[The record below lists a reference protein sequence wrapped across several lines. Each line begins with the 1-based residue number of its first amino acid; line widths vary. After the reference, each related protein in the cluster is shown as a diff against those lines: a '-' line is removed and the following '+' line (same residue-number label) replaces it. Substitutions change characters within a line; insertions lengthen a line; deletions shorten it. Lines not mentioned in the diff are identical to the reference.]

1 MTTWIRTTLATA
13 LLLAL
18 PACDRGVGSRT
29 AAEDPIERDLAA
41 ILEIDTLTALVTSNS
56 TSYFLYRGEPMGYE
70 YEMLRAFA
78 EANDLELRVR
88 VLPGRSDLL
97 DLLNR
102 GEGDIAAARLTPTYR
117 DSAAMLLSRPL
128 YMTRPMVVQRGA
140 PPQDVDLPGRADTVM
155 RGARTP
161 PADSMELRARLVSTR
176 EELAGRTVALA
187 EGSSYV
193 ERLVELSDSL
203 GEEVNVVEV
212 EADASAEA
220 LIRRVARGEV
230 ELTVAPENV
239 ARLRQDYFTNIVVRP
254 AVDSIRPV
262 VWAVRRNAPELRAVV
277 DAWLASEEGSR
288 LSEELY
294 RKYFV
299 DRRGYKERVESRYL
313 SSETGQLSEYDR
325 FFQQHAPAVGWD
337 WRLLA
342 SQAYQESRFDPN
354 ARSWAGAT
362 GLLQLMPGTAKDLGV
377 ADSRDPQQN
386 VTGAVKFIR
395 DLQERWADRIPD
407 EEERL
412 RFVLASYNVGP
423 GHVDDARRLTEKN
436 GGDPNRWSDV
446 AYWLLQKSKK
456 EVYTDPVVEHGYAR
470 GLEPV
475 TYVSVV
481 LDRFDHYRQFVT
493 SPGDTPAPAQ

>member
-1 MTTWIRTTLATA
+1 MPRWIHPLFALLPA
-13 LLLAL
+13 LLLA
-18 PACDRGVGSRT
+18 ACDRGPGAET
-29 AAEDPIERDLAA
+29 AADPVERDLAA

-78 EANDLELRVR
+78 EANGLELRVR
-88 VLPGRSDLL
+88 VLPGRSELL

-117 DSAAMLLSRPL
+117 DSAAMLLTRPL

-140 PPQDVDLPGRADTVM
+140 PARSVDLPAAADTVM
-155 RGARTP
+155 HRGQAGA
-161 PADSMELRARLVSTR
+161 ADPVQLRARLVSHPSQ
-176 EELAGRTVALA
+176 LAGRTVALP
-187 EGSSYV
+187 EGSAYV

-203 GEEVNVVEV
+203 GEDVTVVEV

-239 ARLRQDYFTNIVVRP
+239 AKLRQDYFTNILVRP
-254 AVDSIRPV
+254 AVDSMRPV
-262 VWAVRRNAPELRAVV
+262 VWAVRRNAPELRAAV

-294 RKYFV
+294 QKYFV

-325 FFQQHAPAVGWD
+325 LFQQHAPAVGWD

-342 SQAYQESRFDPN
+342 SQAYQESRFDPD

-377 ADSRDPQQN
+377 SDSRDPQQN

-395 DLQERWADRIPD
+395 DLQARWAERIPD

-436 GGDPNRWSDV
+436 GGDPNKWSDV
-446 AYWLLQKSKK
+446 AHWLLQKSKK

-475 TYVSVV
+475 TYVSII

-493 SPGDTPAPAQ
+493 TPGEAASGAQ

>member
-1 MTTWIRTTLATA
+1 MTKWIRPALASV

-18 PACDRGVGSRT
+18 PACDRRPG
-29 AAEDPIERDLAA
+29 AESSTDPVERDLAA

-70 YEMLRAFA
+70 YEMLSAFA

-88 VLPGRSDLL
+88 VLPGRTELL
-97 DLLNR
+97 ELLNR
-102 GEGDIAAARLTPTYR
+102 GEGDIAAARLTPTYE
-117 DSAAMLLSRPL
+117 DSAAMLLTRPL

-140 PPQDVDLPGRADTVM
+140 PPRSVDLPEAADTVLH
-155 RGARTP
+155 REEASAQRP
-161 PADSMELRARLVSTR
+161 IQLRARLVSDPAQ
-176 EELAGRTVALA
+176 LAGRTVALP
-187 EGSSYV
+187 EGSAYV

-203 GEEVNVVEV
+203 GEDVNVVEV
-212 EADASAEA
+212 EPSASAEA
-220 LIRRVARGEV
+220 LIRRVARGEL

-254 AVDSIRPV
+254 AVDSMRPV
-262 VWAVRRNAPELRAVV
+262 VWAVRRNAPELRAAV
-277 DAWLASEEGSR
+277 DAWLASEEASR

-294 RKYFV
+294 KKYFV

-313 SSETGQLSEYDR
+313 SSETGQLSEYDPL
-325 FFQQHAPAVGWD
+325 FQQHASAIGWD

-354 ARSWAGAT
+354 AKSWAGAT

-377 ADSRDPQQN
+377 SNSRDPQQN
-386 VTGAVKFIR
+386 VGGAVKFIR
-395 DLQERWADRIPD
+395 DLQERWAERIPD

-475 TYVSVV
+475 TYVSII
-481 LDRFDHYRQFVT
+481 LDRFDHYRQFVRA
-493 SPGDTPAPAQ
+493 PGEAAAGAQ